1 MLFTGNLS
9 ERLIFVKKKGCTG
22 SREIHLF
29 GFRRKCKVFLSV
41 GSLYSK
47 ASSHR
52 RTEYEETATD
62 NAGEGLTVI

>member
-1 MLFTGNLS
+1 MLFSGNLS
-9 ERLIFVKKKGCTG
+9 ERLIFVKKKGYTG
-22 SREIHLF
+22 SREIHMCGL
-29 GFRRKCKVFLSV
+29 RRKYKAFPSV